1 MASYVRSVTFSDNP
15 GDQVTHAA
23 LPCNKDAH
31 VAHSYRSYPASVAG
45 LVNAMALSVA
55 PSLSHPSPSPE
66 FEASQPGTE
75 ISEISERF

>member
-1 MASYVRSVTFSDNP
+1 ML
-15 GDQVTHAA
+15 H
-23 LPCNKDAH
+23 
-31 VAHSYRSYPASVAG
+31 YPATKMPMLPIHTGPTQHSVAG
-45 LVNAMALSVA
+45 LVNAAMALSVA